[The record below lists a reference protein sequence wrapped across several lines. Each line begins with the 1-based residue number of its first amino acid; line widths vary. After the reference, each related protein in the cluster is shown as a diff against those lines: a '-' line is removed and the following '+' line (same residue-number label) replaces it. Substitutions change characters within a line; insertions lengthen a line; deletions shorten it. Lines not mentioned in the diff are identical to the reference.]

1 MRQVGFPARRGPR
14 APGRSDQLEGEIQR
28 EIRLAAGRAVPGCV
42 LWRNNCGVAVHAP
55 GTERESVVRYGVG
68 GNGGSDLLGILT
80 LASGLG
86 VWIAV
91 EVKTSTGRTSTEQRM
106 FGELVERCGGV
117 FIVARSVDEFVE
129 QATAARARLEA
140 AAAPSVQPGA
150 PL

>member
-1 MRQVGFPARRGPR
+1 MRHGGFPARRGPQ
-14 APGRSDQLEGEIQR
+14 APGHELQREGEVQR

-55 GTERESVVRYGVG
+55 GTDRESVVRYGVG

-91 EVKTSTGRTSTEQRM
+91 EVKTPTGRVSPEQKL
-106 FGELVERCGGV
+106 FGQLVERCGGV
-117 FIVARSVDEFVE
+117 FVVARSVDDFVE

-140 AAAPSVQPGA
+140 RS
-150 PL
+150 